1 MLNDGTRISEALGK
15 AGLFEGRELRALAIG
30 EKTGNL
36 AAVLGEVADRCA
48 ESAENELDSLVGR
61 SNPRLL

>member
-1 MLNDGTRISEALGK
+1 MGK